1 MISESSLGL
10 IHLIPH
16 QWNVKSCFSFFLDVV
31 MSRGGSC
38 LASFRDGRKNFQ
50 HSFLQEAPVAI
61 KDPTNKGLS
70 GGGEY
75 VMPCEFIFTGSLVL
89 QTTLREYE
97 VDPENCLHLCQV
109 LHLCIVCRMT
119 A

>member
-1 MISESSLGL
+1 
-10 IHLIPH
+10 
-16 QWNVKSCFSFFLDVV
+16 

-70 GGGEY
+70 GGGSMLCP
-75 VMPCEFIFTGSLVL
+75 VNLSLRGYRDFGL
-89 QTTLREYE
+89 ADDFE
-97 VDPENCLHLCQV
+97 VDEVNSENCLHLCRV

-119 A
+119 V